1 MDIKKLL
8 KDNLNPAQYEAVTT
22 IDGPILVVAG
32 AGTGKTRVI
41 EYRVLYLVSKGIS
54 PQSILLLTFTR
65 RAAREMLSRA
75 ARHNKLCEYIY
86 GGTFHSFGFSV
97 ISEFAT
103 ALGYKRPISFLDEAD
118 SEEIIYRLA
127 IKLGYTEKKKRFP
140 TKTTLK
146 SVISAS
152 FNRGESIENV
162 LLKDYPHF
170 LHLAKNIEHLKEEYV
185 KYKINHNLLD
195 YDDLLIYLR
204 LLLLKEPIRKRLSE
218 RFRYIMVDEFQ
229 DTNKIQA
236 EIVYLLGKEHKNVMA
251 VGDDAQSIYGFRGAR
266 YENMFEFLDIF
277 PKAKIIKL
285 EENYRSTQPILNLA
299 NAVIE
304 RAKKKYTKVLVAKRE
319 EKEKPK
325 LFIFK
330 DPQNEAEWVA
340 EKIIELRNEG
350 IPLHHIGVLFRSLY
364 LGRPLEIAL
373 SKRLIPYKVYGGIR
387 FIETAH
393 IKDLISH
400 IKIIANPLD
409 ELAWQRVLMLIEGIG
424 PKTADKIINEIIKN
438 GNFKEVLFSFSKN
451 PRYGIGIKKLFEALK
466 EASIE
471 KLSVAEIVSILSDYY
486 MPILER
492 KYDDY
497 QRRASD
503 IESLKQIA
511 MGYKSIETFLVEL
524 IAIEPA
530 EKSIDDIT
538 TLYEDEQPVILS
550 TIHSAKGLEWDIVF
564 IIGLADGHFPV
575 SHNVMSEEELEE
587 ERRLFY
593 VAITRAK
600 TKLYL
605 SVPHRG
611 YRGGITI
618 FNRLCRFLDDG
629 EILKLLDVS
638 EKDYLF
644 EDYELAYDKE
654 ELLRKILEEL

>member
-471 KLSVAEIVSILSDYY
+471 RLSVAEIVSILSDYY

>member
-41 EYRVLYLVSKGIS
+41 EYRVLYLVSKGIP

-86 GGTFHSFGFSV
+86 GGTFHSFGFSI

-103 ALGYKRPISFLDEAD
+103 ALGYKRPISFLDETD

-330 DPQNEAEWVA
+330 DPQSEAEWVA

>member
-1 MDIKKLL
+1 VDIKKLL

-471 KLSVAEIVSILSDYY
+471 RLSVAEIVSILSDYY

>member
-86 GGTFHSFGFSV
+86 GGTFHSFGFSI

-471 KLSVAEIVSILSDYY
+471 RLSVAEIVSILSDYY

-530 EKSIDDIT
+530 EKSIDDII

>member
-86 GGTFHSFGFSV
+86 GGTFHSFGFSI

-471 KLSVAEIVSILSDYY
+471 RLSVAEIVSILSDYY

-629 EILKLLDVS
+629 KILKLLDVS

>member
-1 MDIKKLL
+1 VDIKKLL

-86 GGTFHSFGFSV
+86 GGTFHSFGFSI

-471 KLSVAEIVSILSDYY
+471 RLSVAEIVSILSDYY

-530 EKSIDDIT
+530 EKSIDDII